1 MSTPRNTLR
10 RLLVASLVSVALVT
24 ALVAARNSEEPSS
37 GPQMAAAANTFL
49 QKLSPEQRTQATFRY
64 DDPERLNWHYI
75 PKPRKGIPLKAL
87 DPSARTAAR
96 AFIATGLSK
105 AGYEQAVNVMS
116 LDDVLYLLET
126 DDWTARRE
134 RRDPLNYYV
143 SIFGT
148 PGEGGEWGWRLEGHH
163 LSLNFSVRDGRVVA
177 STPEFFGANPAQ
189 LDAGPGRTLRPLGS
203 LEDIARE
210 IVRTATPEQM
220 KTILIDKKA
229 PNDVW
234 STNKLQPVLTP
245 EVGLPAAEMS
255 KDQQE
260 LLRHLLAEYLKVC
273 PTDIR
278 AERQSQL
285 EAAGFD
291 KIRLAWWGSLE
302 RNAKHAY
309 RLQGPTFLVEY
320 NNTQNNANHVHSVW
334 RSTAGD
340 LNQAR
345 AN

>member
-1 MSTPRNTLR
+1 MPAPRTTLR
-10 RLLVASLVSVALVT
+10 RLLVASNVSLALVA
-24 ALVAARNSEEPSS
+24 ALVAARKTDEPSS
-37 GPQMAAAANTFL
+37 APRMAEAANAFL
-49 QKLSPEQRTQATFRY
+49 QKLSAEQRAQATFRY
-64 DDPERLNWHYI
+64 DDAERLNWHYI

-87 DPSARTAAR
+87 DPAARNAAR

-105 AGYEQAVNVMS
+105 AGYEQAVDVMS

-126 DDWTARRE
+126 DDWAARRE

-148 PGEGGEWGWRLEGHH
+148 PGPTGEWGWRLEGHH
-163 LSLNFSVRDGRVVA
+163 LSLNFSVKDGSVVA

-189 LDAGPGRTLRPLGS
+189 LDAGPGRTLRPLGP

-210 IVRTATPEQM
+210 IAKTATPDQM
-220 KTILIDKKA
+220 KTILISKKA

-234 STNKLQPVLTP
+234 STNKTQPLLQP
-245 EVGLPAAEMS
+245 EVGLAAAEMS

-273 PTDIR
+273 PADIR

-285 EAAGFD
+285 ESAGFD
-291 KIRLAWWGSLE
+291 KIRFAWWGSLE

-334 RSTAGD
+334 RSTTSD